1 MPLHWTIDSR
11 LRTFV
16 ATCDGTVDLAEVNVM
31 LDAVVGANGL
41 GYRKLFDG
49 MNGNTQMSALDM
61 LSIGVRI
68 RALQDG
74 YRKHGP
80 LAIVVQSSS
89 AAGKSSLMDAVLAFM
104 PEEERIKYSAMT
116 GQSLFYMGETNL
128 KHKILAIAEEE
139 GASRA
144 SYALKLLQSEGEL
157 TIASTGKDPNT
168 GRMDRCRP

>member
-49 MNGNTQMSALDM
+49 MNCNTQMSALDM

-74 YRKHGP
+74 YREHGP
-80 LAIVVQSSS
+80 LAIVVPDDKY
-89 AAGKSSLMDAVLAFM
+89 ALMARLL
-104 PEEERIKYSAMT
+104 
-116 GQSLFYMGETNL
+116 G
-128 KHKILAIAEEE
+128 ILAA
-139 GASRA
+139 ARRPMRVF
-144 SYALKLLQSEGEL
+144 
-157 TIASTGKDPNT
+157 KDVKAA
-168 GRMDRCRP
+168 R